1 MTRTMNQIFEFIGN
15 YWWLVAIWA
24 GFMIALLLDNRSRSG
39 LSVSPSQATSL
50 INREGAVV
58 VDIRDKK
65 DFKSG
70 HMSGAI
76 NIPFGDLAK
85 RLGELEPH
93 KGKPVVLVCK
103 TGNTVSMASKMLKE
117 KGFNAVRLAGG
128 MMEWNAQNLPVVRK

>member
-1 MTRTMNQIFEFIGN
+1 MNQIFEFIGN
-15 YWWLVAIWA
+15 NWWLVAIWA
-24 GFMIALLLDNRSRSG
+24 GFLIALLLDNRSRSG
-39 LSVSPSQATSL
+39 ASVSPSQATSL

-58 VDIRDKK
+58 LDIRDKK

-76 NIPFGDLAK
+76 NIPFTDLAK

-93 KGKPVVLVCK
+93 KDKPVVLVCK
-103 TGNTVSMASKMLKE
+103 TGTTVSMASKMLRE